1 MTLVYSRQCVLEC
14 MYQMHVLSCICGI
27 FILPF
32 STIFQLDFG
41 IVLTVCYFDNFISF
55 QILEYVQLYLLEFKE
70 IGLF

>member
-41 IVLTVCYFDNFISF
+41 IVLTVCYFDNFHFISNF
-55 QILEYVQLYLLEFKE
+55 RIRAIIF
-70 IGLF
+70 IGV